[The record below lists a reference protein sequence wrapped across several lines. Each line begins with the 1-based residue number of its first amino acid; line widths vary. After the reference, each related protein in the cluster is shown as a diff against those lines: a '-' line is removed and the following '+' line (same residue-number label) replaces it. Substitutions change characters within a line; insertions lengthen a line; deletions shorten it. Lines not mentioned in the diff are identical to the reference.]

1 MSSDK
6 EIIEKEKVLN
16 GDQQQETS
24 EQDEPQE
31 HHEDHGHPDLTNY
44 SKEDLLKELQA
55 FKSDNNQSRS
65 WAYLKDIRGHFD
77 EIVESEKSE
86 ALQKFTTE
94 GGEETDFQFL
104 KNPVDKKFD
113 ELYSKIRSELS
124 DKQAKLE
131 EEKEKNLRLKRSI
144 LDKLRELTS
153 AEESSTSL
161 TAFKDLQNEWKNS
174 GPVPAAYTRD
184 LWANYNALVEMFY
197 NNRSIY
203 FELKELDRK
212 KNLES
217 KVELVEKAEQ
227 LVVEPQIVE
236 SIKELRKLHEE
247 YKAIGPVPKEEQ
259 EVLWTRMKAASDKI
273 YERRNAEL
281 GNQKKV
287 QEQNLSQ
294 KQDMVEQV
302 KSYASFDTE
311 EINAWKDK
319 TKEILE
325 VQNKWKAI
333 GAVPKDNAKEISKE
347 FWQNYKQFFKNKDL
361 FFRKLE
367 DQKKENLRKK
377 LELVEKAEQ
386 LKDAE
391 DLSSTADQ
399 LKSLQLEWQ
408 KIGPVPGKEKDEVFA
423 RFKAACDQFFNRKR
437 EAFAESEK
445 EYVGNL
451 EKKLEIIDKINVFA
465 KQKENDPSEIESL
478 QQEFESIGFVPKS
491 EVKNIREKY
500 KAAVEN
506 YLQNLDGVEGKDK
519 ARMKL
524 SLEVSAI
531 KNTPNSRQKLGK
543 KEGEII
549 KKIHKLKA
557 DVQTFKTNVEFLA
570 NSPRAEALK
579 KQVEKNI
586 EESERELKLLNEQL
600 GIVREG
606 KY

>member
-24 EQDEPQE
+24 EQVEHQE

-86 ALQKFTTE
+86 ALQKFTSE

-161 TAFKDLQNEWKNS
+161 NAFKDLQNEWKNS
-174 GPVPAAYTRD
+174 GPVPSAYTRE

-217 KVELVEKAEQ
+217 KIELVEKAEQ
-227 LVVEPQIVE
+227 LVNEPLIVE

-302 KSYASFDTE
+302 KSYASFNTE

-333 GAVPKDNAKEISKE
+333 GAVPKDKAKEISKE

-361 FFRKLE
+361 FFRNLE
-367 DQKKENLRKK
+367 DKKKENLRKK

-391 DLSSTADQ
+391 DWSSTADQ
-399 LKSLQLEWQ
+399 LKSLQVEWQ

-451 EKKLEIIDKINVFA
+451 EKKLEIVEKINALA

-491 EVKNIREKY
+491 EVKNVREKY

-519 ARMKL
+519 AKMKL

-531 KNTPNSRQKLGK
+531 KSTPNSRQKLGK